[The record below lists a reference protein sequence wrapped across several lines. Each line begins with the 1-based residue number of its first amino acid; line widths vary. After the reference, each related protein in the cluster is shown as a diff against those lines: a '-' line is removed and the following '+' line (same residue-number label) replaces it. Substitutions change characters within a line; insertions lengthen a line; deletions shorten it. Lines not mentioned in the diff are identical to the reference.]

1 MRNNG
6 SRWLWLLLVVVVA
19 VLLILFLRHR
29 PGGDGNGEPTPPPV
43 ETVVVVG
50 SPTVTPV
57 PPTPTCVPFGM
68 GGGSNKN
75 VTVGPDIAVCNPDC
89 LSMGSTE
96 TVTWTGNT
104 GGTNGIE
111 LLIEFDEKPFQNMF
125 KQANGRY
132 VATCSNLTCQS
143 GAVVTTPLSGWYPC
157 RNEPTRKCKDLK
169 YWQIFKNWPGGDKVA
184 DGRIIIKW

>member
-6 SRWLWLLLVVVVA
+6 ARWIWLILVVVLA
-19 VLLILFLRHR
+19 FLLILFLRGRGPRHD
-29 PGGDGNGEPTPPPV
+29 GDGEPTPPPV

-50 SPTVTPV
+50 SPTPTLL
-57 PPTPTCVPFGM
+57 PPTPTCIPFGM
-68 GGGSNKN
+68 GGGSNKA

-89 LSMGSTE
+89 VSIEYSE

-104 GGTNGIE
+104 GGTNGIQ
-111 LLIEFDEKPFQNMF
+111 LLIEFDEKPFQNMY
-125 KQANGRY
+125 KQTNGRY

-157 RNEPTRKCKDLK
+157 DNGRKCKNLK
-169 YWQIFKNWPGGDKVA
+169 YWQIFKNWPGGDKIA